1 MLKIP
6 KQISVSLSM
15 IIAILF
21 FLICITGLFILPE
34 LTQVLIDLPDNIGSR
49 DQITQIGRVLVLFA
63 AYCIVLTFL
72 LADGLL
78 MTLLVRVRKGLVFT
92 DATVSLIR
100 GVSWCCYLLCALF
113 AFLGYYFQLALIVSF
128 LAVFLGLC
136 LRVCKNAFEEANAIK
151 CENDLTV

>member
-6 KQISVSLSM
+6 KQVSVSLSM

-21 FLICITGLFILPE
+21 FLICIAGLFILPE

-78 MTLLVRVRKGLVFT
+78 FTLLVRVRKGLVFT
-92 DATVSLIR
+92 DTTVSLIR